1 MAGTAA
7 KTTKRAAKPAAKRT
21 KQPSPTVY
29 TVVVTREQDG
39 RYVVCAPALN
49 DCGSYGDSLP
59 EALQHAE
66 VAIAL
71 YLDGQRRHGWP
82 IPADDPQVCI
92 DMTGHNEASVLRL
105 TIREEQ
111 VLA

>member
-1 MAGTAA
+1 MAETAA
-7 KTTKRAAKPAAKRT
+7 KTTKPAAKSAAKRP
-21 KQPSPTVY
+21 KKARPVVY
-29 TVVVTREQDG
+29 TVVVTREKDG

-49 DCGSYGDSLP
+49 DCGSYGDTLP

-82 IPADDPQVCI
+82 IPPDDPQVCI
-92 DMTGHNEASVLRL
+92 DMTGLKEVTVHRL